1 MTVTFDTHK
10 QHKSLV
16 EAGLSDVQAEAISGI
31 ATAILSVVATKDDLK
46 ALEGKLDVKFDTID
60 KTLNRMNA
68 LIVGQFS
75 ATIGG
80 VGIIVGAMFAV
91 IAPHIR

>member
-1 MTVTFDTHK
+1 MAVMFDTLK
-10 QHKSLV
+10 QHRSLL
-16 EAGLSDVQAEAISGI
+16 EAGFSEVQAEAITGI